1 MIEDMEQQRIKA
13 RDVGDDA
20 IDALERIGK
29 WLLKV
34 ATIAIGTCLGL
45 LLFVFVVV
53 YWMGYQLR
61 DVDFP
66 SSPFPKMTNTTTT
79 TTTPTQPFDWG

>member
-1 MIEDMEQQRIKA
+1 MVNMPQQGIKA
-13 RDVGDDA
+13 RDVGDEA
-20 IDALERIGK
+20 FDALERIGK

-45 LLFVFVVV
+45 LLFVFIVV

-61 DVDFP
+61 DVDCP
-66 SSPFPKMTNTTTT
+66 TSPFPKTTT